1 MSLKPETKDR
11 AGVIAPPPLI
21 YAGIFL
27 IGYLFQRAYPLP
39 LFPEPFNSFL
49 GASLII
55 VSLLLAISGM
65 WALKRAGTHIDPFK
79 PTTVL
84 VVDGPYRFSRN
95 PLYLSLTFLYTGI
108 AVLFNLCGPILILPL
123 ALILMQF
130 GVVIRE
136 ERYLE
141 KKFGEDYRLYRAH
154 VRRWI

>member
-1 MSLKPETKDR
+1 MSLKPGTRDR

-21 YAGIFL
+21 YGGIFL

-39 LFPEPFNSFL
+39 FLPEPFNSL
-49 GASLII
+49 IGASLII
-55 VSLLLAISGM
+55 ISLLLAISGM
-65 WALKRAGTHIDPFK
+65 SALKRAGTYIDPFK

-108 AVLFNLCGPILILPL
+108 AVLFNLCGPILVLPL
-123 ALILMQF
+123 ALIIMQF
-130 GVVIRE
+130 GVIIRE

-154 VRRWI
+154 VRRWV